1 MDNGTHRIE
10 FREPRRRSRVVTGS
24 ILPARLEVTVMVKVI
39 VVGAIVICAAILFGY
54 ASAAAMS
61 TVIGQSVIALIV
73 GLVLISGFVERQT

>member
-1 MDNGTHRIE
+1 
-10 FREPRRRSRVVTGS
+10 
-24 ILPARLEVTVMVKVI
+24 MVKVI